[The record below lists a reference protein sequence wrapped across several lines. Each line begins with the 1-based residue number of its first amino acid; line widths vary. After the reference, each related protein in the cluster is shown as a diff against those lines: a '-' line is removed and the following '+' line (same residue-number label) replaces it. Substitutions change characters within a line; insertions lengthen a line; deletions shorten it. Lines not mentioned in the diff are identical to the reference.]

1 MVTRIFSHPS
11 SSFNL
16 RCFCLPIL
24 YEQEIQKILPYQE
37 EVKPYTKTVTSGID
51 SYAPREQ
58 LMETSRKHTTNVS
71 EIESQQM
78 QVVKEYIPQLRQRNK
93 L

>member
-16 RCFCLPIL
+16 RCFCLPIF

-37 EVKPYTKTVTSGID
+37 VKPYTKTVTCGIG

-58 LMETSRKHTTNVS
+58 LMRTSRKHTTNVS
-71 EIESQQM
+71 GIESQQM
-78 QVVKEYIPQLRQRNK
+78 QVVKEYIPQLWQRK
-93 L
+93 K